1 MGLEAGGRGGGVERK
16 RKKEEKTPDKYHKFD
31 FFFALEM
38 HKPRII
44 SIFPDPFGSF
54 HLIHIKMVLF

>member
-1 MGLEAGGRGGGVERK
+1 MGLETGGRGGVERK
-16 RKKEEKTPDKYHKFD
+16 RKKKKGEKTLDKYHKFD
-31 FFFALEM
+31 LFALKM

-54 HLIHIKMVLF
+54 HLIHNEMILF

>member
-1 MGLEAGGRGGGVERK
+1 MGLETGGRGGVKRK
-16 RKKEEKTPDKYHKFD
+16 RKKKKGEKTPDKYHKFD
-31 FFFALEM
+31 LFALEM

-54 HLIHIKMVLF
+54 HLIHIEMILF